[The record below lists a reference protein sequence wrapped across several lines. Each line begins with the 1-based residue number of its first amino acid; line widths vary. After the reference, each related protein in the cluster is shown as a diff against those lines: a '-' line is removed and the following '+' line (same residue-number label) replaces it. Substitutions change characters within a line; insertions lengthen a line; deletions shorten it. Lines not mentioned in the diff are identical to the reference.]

1 MRSGAIPW
9 KGDATDMRNYELTL
23 VVRSNVE
30 EPDLTAVIDRVKSLI
45 SDNGGEVVQLD
56 LWGTRRLAY
65 PIDDFRDGQ
74 YIFMLTKLPPRA
86 ISELDR
92 TLNLTED
99 ILRHLFVR
107 IDE

>member
-9 KGDATDMRNYELTL
+9 KGVATMRDYELTF

-65 PIDDFRDGQ
+65 PIDDNREGQ

-92 TLNLTED
+92 TLNLTEG

-107 IDE
+107 VDE

>member
-1 MRSGAIPW
+1 MR
-9 KGDATDMRNYELTL
+9 DYELTF

-45 SDNGGEVVQLD
+45 TDKGGEVTQLD

-65 PIDDFRDGQ
+65 PIDNNREGQ

-107 IDE
+107 MDE

>member
-1 MRSGAIPW
+1 MR
-9 KGDATDMRNYELTL
+9 DYELTF

-45 SDNGGEVVQLD
+45 TDKGGEVTQLD

-65 PIDDFRDGQ
+65 PIDNNREGQ